1 MNRLLTGKQK
11 RHLRSLAH
19 HLTPIVQVGKSG
31 VTANVVGQV
40 ELELETRELLKVSV
54 LETSPLERDEVGE
67 ILVEETGAE
76 WVQAI
81 GKIVVLYRRATE
93 NPQIQL
99 PRA

>member
-1 MNRLLTGKQK
+1 VLTGKQK
-11 RHLRSLAH
+11 RYLRSKAH

-31 VTANVVGQV
+31 VTANLVDQV
-40 ELELETRELLKVSV
+40 DLELETRELLKVSV
-54 LETSPLERDEVGE
+54 LDTSPMERDEVGE

-81 GKIVVLYRRATE
+81 GRTVVLYRRATE

-99 PRA
+99 P